1 LSSEEESDTEKSRK
15 RRKKKKKTQ
24 KKPEDKSKSEHEPD
38 EEAQKQREVVRQES
52 RGLEENDIIEMMGR
66 HVAPHLTQFQHGLH
80 THINQ
85 VNNRLEEQICLLCN
99 QQSQMQEQVSQM
111 QEQVNFLLAQQNQHQ
126 LEQFSCASLGGSFTL
141 DVGKKQD
148 DHVNS
153 EDDSS
158 KVDNATKETLQIS
171 GGPQIFSDSNAT
183 QSKPPAKSQSTPKI
197 SKDQDKTSRKP
208 RKGKS
213 HDEEK
218 TKVSYYL
225 KFQERIR
232 GEPAAVDVGANA
244 GLVNSN
250 VSCYSN
256 AILQCLASCI
266 HFSDFSP
273 SVNHPEFPLN
283 HAFASLMISMMVGG
297 EQIINPSSFTDVFMP
312 LFRPQVG
319 EVNADEQE
327 GMYYDFA

>member
-1 LSSEEESDTEKSRK
+1 
-15 RRKKKKKTQ
+15 
-24 KKPEDKSKSEHEPD
+24 
-38 EEAQKQREVVRQES
+38 
-52 RGLEENDIIEMMGR
+52 
-66 HVAPHLTQFQHGLH
+66 
-80 THINQ
+80 
-85 VNNRLEEQICLLCN
+85 
-99 QQSQMQEQVSQM
+99 MQEQVSQM

-126 LEQFSCASLGGSFTL
+126 LEQFCCASLGGSFTL

-153 EDDSS
+153 DDDSS
-158 KVDNATKETLQIS
+158 KVDNATKETHQIS
-171 GGPQIFSDSNAT
+171 GGLQLFSDSNAT

-218 TKVSYYL
+218 TKVSYYM

-273 SVNHPEFPLN
+273 SVNHPEFSLN
-283 HAFASLMISMMVGG
+283 HAFASLMISMVLGG
-297 EQIINPSSFTDVFMP
+297 GQIINPSSFTDVFMP

-319 EVNADEQE
+319 EVNADEEE